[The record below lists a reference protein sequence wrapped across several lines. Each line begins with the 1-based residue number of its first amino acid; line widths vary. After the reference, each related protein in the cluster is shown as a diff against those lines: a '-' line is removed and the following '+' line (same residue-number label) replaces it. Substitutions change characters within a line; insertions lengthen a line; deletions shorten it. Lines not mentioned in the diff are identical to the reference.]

1 MSDKE
6 AQFVAYACFEM
17 ESESDEVRVIGISA
31 DKDMISKWKRERRPR
46 NEPKNTESCEAKSQI
61 DQNAELSNNKD
72 TDQKYSCIDGKN
84 FSTLMESIASS
95 ISSYRHLIFFSHMV
109 VPMMKQH
116 FTNKNLYA
124 RASQE
129 LYLVDRDNNF
139 LTYGVTRDQYLWLDN
154 QIQHLRE

>member
-1 MSDKE
+1 LNASVNTSGNQVQGKTMSDKE

-116 FTNKNLYA
+116 FTKKNLYA
-124 RASQE
+124 
-129 LYLVDRDNNF
+129 
-139 LTYGVTRDQYLWLDN
+139 
-154 QIQHLRE
+154 